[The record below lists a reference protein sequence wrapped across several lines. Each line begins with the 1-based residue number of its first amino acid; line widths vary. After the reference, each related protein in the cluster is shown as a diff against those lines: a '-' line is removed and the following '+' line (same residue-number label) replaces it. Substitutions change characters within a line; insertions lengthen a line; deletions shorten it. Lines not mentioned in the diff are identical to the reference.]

1 MLQRFPVES
10 KGRRKKLQEVHFG
23 FCWSEFFGYFCTNY
37 TLVMYSAYL
46 DAGWLCDYHL
56 LFLFLDQMR
65 HGKQLHFLWT
75 GVTSTIQI
83 IRCFGLSRYIAFAI
97 PLDIHYV

>member
-37 TLVMYSAYL
+37 MLIMYSAYL
-46 DAGWLCDYHL
+46 DAGWLCDYHM
-56 LFLFLDQMR
+56 LFLFLDQMC

-75 GVTSTIQI
+75 YHYYFLHSKLQDV
-83 IRCFGLSRYIAFAI
+83 LAF
-97 PLDIHYV
+97 LDT